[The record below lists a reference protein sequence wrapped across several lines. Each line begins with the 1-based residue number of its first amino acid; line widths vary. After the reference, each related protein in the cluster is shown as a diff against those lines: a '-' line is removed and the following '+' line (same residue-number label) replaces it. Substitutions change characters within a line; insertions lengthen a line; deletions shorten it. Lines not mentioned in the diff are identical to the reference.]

1 MKVNKKLIAVPA
13 IASVA
18 GISLAACGSG
28 SGPPSSSSSSSITP
42 AGQKLAEQTLIGN
55 GYAVDTS
62 TGARN
67 LTNGNGGPSDVIGS
81 AINNATTD
89 PNAEL
94 AWVLVFD
101 NVSDA
106 TNAATNMTNFA
117 PDHDNGTG
125 NVIQNDTAVML
136 TGPEKAVVDIIYSP
150 WAQASAPAPTDAAP
164 TDPAPTQ
171 APTDQAP
178 TDQAPAQAP
187 AAAATPTPTPVTLG
201 CKLANPNAGSEATGA
216 RLVAH
221 QGAIITGT
229 PDTSPTVDVQFIVNE
244 YGNSPPTGPGVYE
257 TTRQVQLNGSGQ
269 GTIWVGSTATGEL
282 EDANINGTLACMAT
296 VTGS

>member
-1 MKVNKKLIAVPA
+1 LELIMKKLIAVPA
-13 IASVA
+13 IALAA

-28 SGPPSSSSSSSITP
+28 SGPSSSSSSSITS

-117 PDHDNGTG
+117 RDHDNGTG

-171 APTDQAP
+171 APTTDQAP

-187 AAAATPTPTPVTLG
+187 AAAATPTPGPVT
-201 CKLANPNAGSEATGA
+201 
-216 RLVAH
+216 
-221 QGAIITGT
+221 QGNLYQLT
-229 PDTSPTVDVQFIVNE
+229 E
-244 YGNSPPTGPGVYE
+244 GN
-257 TTRQVQLNGSGQ
+257 
-269 GTIWVGSTATGEL
+269 
-282 EDANINGTLACMAT
+282 
-296 VTGS
+296 